1 MSASECLVTVGV
13 DSHGEVH
20 VAAAV
25 DQLGRLLAT
34 TTVPTTTHGYRQL
47 LAWARGLGEVER
59 FGVEGTGAFAAG
71 LLRFLHANG
80 QVVLEVD
87 RPDRSLRRR
96 RGKSDPVD
104 AEAAARS
111 VLSQAAQGTPKSR
124 DGKVE
129 MIRALRVARRSAVKA
144 RTQAAN
150 QLHDLVV
157 SAPEPLRAQ
166 VRSLAIQ
173 ALVRQAARFRPGALS
188 TPVAATKL
196 AMREL
201 ARRWLALDAEVG
213 RLDAELDRLV
223 AQAAPALIELLGVGT
238 DVAGALLVA
247 AGDNPQRLR
256 SEASFARLCGVAP
269 LEASSGKTVR
279 HRLDR
284 GGDRQAN
291 NALWRI
297 VMVRLAWD
305 PRTRQYAA
313 RRTKQGRS
321 TAEIIRCLKRYVA
334 REVYQCLITV
344 RVARPGQPGLD
355 P

>member
-1 MSASECLVTVGV
+1 
-13 DSHGEVH
+13 
-20 VAAAV
+20 
-25 DQLGRLLAT
+25 
-34 TTVPTTTHGYRQL
+34 VPTTTRGYRQL
-47 LAWARGLGEVER
+47 LAWARKLGRVER

-87 RPDRSLRRR
+87 RPDRSTRRR
-96 RGKSDPVD
+96 RGKSDPLD
-104 AEAAARS
+104 AEAAARA
-111 VLSQAAQGTPKSR
+111 VQAGAAVGTPKAR
-124 DGKVE
+124 DGRVE
-129 MIRALRVARRSAVKA
+129 MVRALRVARRSAVKA

-150 QLHDLVV
+150 QLHDLLV

-166 VRSLAIQ
+166 VRSLAIE
-173 ALVRQAARFRPGALS
+173 ALVRRAAGFRPGVLS
-188 TPVAATKL
+188 TSAAATKL

-201 ARRWLALDAEVG
+201 ARRWQALDAEVG

-223 AQAAPALIELLGVGT
+223 AQAAPALTALLGVGT

-269 LEASSGKTVR
+269 LAASSGKTVR
-279 HRLDR
+279 HRLNR

-297 VMVRLAWD
+297 VLVRLAWD
-305 PRTRQYAA
+305 PRTRDYPGPRNHAGQVQEGGYALPETLRGPRGLPLPDHPCRGA
-313 RRTKQGRS
+313 G
-321 TAEIIRCLKRYVA
+321 A
-334 REVYQCLITV
+334 
-344 RVARPGQPGLD
+344 ARPGRRRRWRRGCGCRHRGGASKA
-355 P
+355 

>member
-1 MSASECLVTVGV
+1 
-13 DSHGEVH
+13 

-34 TTVPTTTHGYRQL
+34 TSVPTTTRGYRQL
-47 LAWARGLGEVER
+47 LAWSRKLGQVER

-71 LLRFLHANG
+71 LLRFLPANG
-80 QVVLEVD
+80 QVVIEVD
-87 RPDRSLRRR
+87 RPDRSTRRR
-96 RGKSDPVD
+96 RGKSDPID
-104 AEAAARS
+104 AEAAARA
-111 VLSQAAQGTPKSR
+111 VLPKAAQGLPKAR

-129 MIRALRVARRSAVKA
+129 IVRALRVARRSAVKA

-166 VRSLAIQ
+166 VRSLATE
-173 ALVRQAARFRPGALS
+173 ALVRRAAGFRLGLVS
-188 TPVAATKL
+188 TPAAAAKP

-201 ARRWLALDAEVG
+201 ARRWLVLDAEVG

-223 AQAAPALIELLGVGT
+223 AQAAPGLLALLGGGT

-269 LEASSGKTVR
+269 LAASSGKTVR
-279 HRLDR
+279 HRLDG

-291 NALWRI
+291 NGLWRI
-297 VMVRLAWD
+297 VLVRLAWD
-305 PRTRQYAA
+305 PRTRDYLA
-313 RRTKQGRS
+313 RRTRQGKSKKEVMRCLSATWRGRS
-321 TAEIIRCLKRYVA
+321 TAA
-334 REVYQCLITV
+334 
-344 RVARPGQPGLD
+344 
-355 P
+355 